1 MKIFL
6 TSVLVFFSLLSLFH
20 TIDESAMLIY
30 RESFDRAVYS
40 FALAKGINAIISVL
54 QSSEI
59 SVNFFV
65 GLNVQF
71 GQILDPVN
79 DLVERFSWIMLASSV
94 SLGIQ
99 KLLLIL
105 GKSLFIKV
113 VIVISAVISI
123 AIIWI
128 KKLNSKLFLKYIL
141 KIFAL
146 LIILRFGA
154 VFFIY
159 SSELFYNQVYSQ
171 EYQNTTTYIKDYK
184 VELEDIKTQKSN
196 IQKINNNQKGLDSY
210 WKNFEIKMEAFSK
223 KVIKLITIFIV
234 LTVFLPLLFL
244 WFFIFLIKL
253 IFNIKFDND
262 IMLQIFNT
270 RK

>member
-6 TSVLVFFSLLSLFH
+6 SSILVFFSLLSLFY
-20 TIDESAMLIY
+20 TIDENAMVIY

-59 SVNFFV
+59 SVSFFV
-65 GLNVQF
+65 ALNVQF

-94 SLGIQ
+94 SLGVQ
-99 KLLLIL
+99 KLLLVL
-105 GKSLFIKV
+105 GQSIYIKV
-113 VIVISAVISI
+113 VILISAIISLG
-123 AIIWI
+123 IIWI
-128 KKLNSKLFLKYIL
+128 KELNSKIFLKYIL

-146 LIILRFGA
+146 LMILRFGA
-154 VFFIY
+154 VVFIF
-159 SSELFYNQVYSQ
+159 SSEVFYNQIYSQ
-171 EYQNTTTYIKDYK
+171 EYYNTTSYIKEYK
-184 VELEDIKTQKSN
+184 VELEE
-196 IQKINNNQKGLDSY
+196 INNKKELDSY
-210 WKNFEIKMEAFSK
+210 WKNFEDRMEAFSK

-234 LTVFLPLLFL
+234 LTVLLPLLYL